1 MLILE
6 RLVAISP
13 KKSFITQLSGMYMS
27 NDRPQD
33 QLSLYRALYEKKLLK
48 KEKELLTIA
57 NLYIANG
64 VPVKAGIIMEKGFKD
79 KVIED
84 TSKNYELLGNAWYR
98 AQELEKSIV
107 WLEKAAKNG
116 KDGKIFLRLASTY
129 LDLERFDDAVRAA
142 KKALKLGD
150 LLKEETAHIIL
161 GNAYFSKKQ
170 YEDALEEFSNVIKL
184 DEDNKFAKQWIR
196 YVTIEKKKQEA
207 FIAFINN

>member
-57 NLYIANG
+57 NLYVANG
-64 VPVKAGIIMEKGFKD
+64 VPVKAGIILEKGFKD
-79 KVIED
+79 KVIEG

-107 WLEKAAKNG
+107 WLEKAAKNA

-129 LDLERFDDAVRAA
+129 LDLERFDDAVRAG
-142 KKALKLGD
+142 KKALKLGALPKD
-150 LLKEETAHIIL
+150 ETAHIIL
-161 GNAYFSKKQ
+161 GNAYFGKKQ
-170 YEDALEEFSNVIKL
+170 YENALKEFSSVIKI
-184 DEDNKFAKQWIR
+184 DKDNKFAKQWIR